1 LSEPIPA
8 AYGQHRAI
16 EIKELKMVKSR
27 RGERRQEILETLAR
41 MLQENHGER
50 ITTAELARAVGVSE
64 AALYRHFPS
73 KAKMFEGLIEFIED
87 ALFTRINRILDA
99 QPLAQG
105 RLEDFLFLI
114 LGFADKNPGMA
125 RILYGDV
132 LTGETE
138 RLRRRVA
145 QIFERIET
153 QLRQILRE
161 AEISE
166 GLRLPVADASSLMLA
181 IVEGRIGRLVRSGFK
196 DSPLNG
202 WERQW
207 DIVCKGVFDNSQ
219 RRVAGVSGGADAG

>member
-1 LSEPIPA
+1 
-8 AYGQHRAI
+8 
-16 EIKELKMVKSR
+16 
-27 RGERRQEILETLAR
+27 
-41 MLQENHGER
+41 
-50 ITTAELARAVGVSE
+50 
-64 AALYRHFPS
+64 
-73 KAKMFEGLIEFIED
+73 
-87 ALFTRINRILDA
+87 
-99 QPLAQG
+99 
-105 RLEDFLFLI
+105 
-114 LGFADKNPGMA
+114 MA